1 MEFLT
6 DPWSWW
12 VEPFTGNAFMLR
24 ALTAGLLTVVA
35 TSVVGTWLVLRGMTY
50 LGDALAHGVLPGIA
64 MAYVFGGSTT
74 LGALLAALVMV
85 GGIHVVR
92 QHSPLPD
99 DVSIGLLFVAMLAL
113 TVVIVSSS
121 ARLAGADLEGFLFG
135 SVMSIEA
142 ADLWRQAVSVA
153 VTLVGAALFHRS
165 FLVLTLDETQ
175 AALLGLRPR
184 LAHLALLVLVA
195 VSIVAA
201 FEVVGSMLV
210 FAFLVAPPAT
220 ATLLVRRVPLVML
233 TAVGLGSVAV
243 LLGVLISYHG
253 ETAAGA
259 TMALVSVGLFCVVLV
274 GQVLAGRR
282 DGDPQTAN

>member
-113 TVVIVSSS
+113 TVVIVSRS
-121 ARLAGADLEGFLFG
+121 ARLDITDLEGFLFG
-135 SVMSIEA
+135 SVMSIES

-274 GQVLAGRR
+274 GQVLAGCR

>member
-113 TVVIVSSS
+113 PVVIVSSS
-121 ARLAGADLEGFLFG
+121 ARLDGADLEGFLFG

>member
-113 TVVIVSSS
+113 TVVIVSRS
-121 ARLAGADLEGFLFG
+121 ARLDGTDLEGFLFG

-153 VTLVGAALFHRS
+153 VTLVGAALCHRAC
-165 FLVLTLDETQ
+165 LVLTLDETQ

>member
-113 TVVIVSSS
+113 TVVIVSRS
-121 ARLAGADLEGFLFG
+121 ARLDITDLEGFLFG
-135 SVMSIEA
+135 SVMSIES

>member
-113 TVVIVSSS
+113 TVVIVSRS
-121 ARLAGADLEGFLFG
+121 ARLDGTDLEGFLFG
-135 SVMSIEA
+135 SVMSIAA

>member
-113 TVVIVSSS
+113 TVVIVARS
-121 ARLAGADLEGFLFG
+121 ARLDGADLEGFLFG

>member
-99 DVSIGLLFVAMLAL
+99 DVSIGLLFVAML
-113 TVVIVSSS
+113 I
-121 ARLAGADLEGFLFG
+121 
-135 SVMSIEA
+135 
-142 ADLWRQAVSVA
+142 
-153 VTLVGAALFHRS
+153 VGASLGGGGAWIISRRLKPVKVVEVEVATAPPPPIPVES
-165 FLVLTLDETQ
+165 AEDEEVTATNEPEPDAQ
-175 AALLGLRPR
+175 PEAIELPPP
-184 LAHLALLVLVA
+184 VLVKPVIEIGLGA
-195 VSIVAA
+195 VEDGPQNVIGLSKPVKISIT
-201 FEVVGSMLV
+201 LTT
-210 FAFLVAPPAT
+210 FLRKLPTTFSFITVPLI
-220 ATLLVRRVPLVML
+220 TLL
-233 TAVGLGSVAV
+233 
-243 LLGVLISYHG
+243 
-253 ETAAGA
+253 
-259 TMALVSVGLFCVVLV
+259 
-274 GQVLAGRR
+274 
-282 DGDPQTAN
+282 

>member
-113 TVVIVSSS
+113 TVVIVSRS
-121 ARLAGADLEGFLFG
+121 ARLDITDLEGFLFG

>member
-113 TVVIVSSS
+113 TVVIVSRS
-121 ARLAGADLEGFLFG
+121 ARLDITDLEGFLFG
-135 SVMSIEA
+135 SVMSIES

-243 LLGVLISYHG
+243 LLGALISYHG

>member
-113 TVVIVSSS
+113 TVVIVSRSASASTFVSPTTSTTAVFQANSILGLSNARCCMILDARSS
-121 ARLAGADLEGFLFG
+121 SRRW
-135 SVMSIEA
+135 MT
-142 ADLWRQAVSVA
+142 
-153 VTLVGAALFHRS
+153 VTL
-165 FLVLTLDETQ
+165 
-175 AALLGLRPR
+175 
-184 LAHLALLVLVA
+184 LAN
-195 VSIVAA
+195 
-201 FEVVGSMLV
+201 
-210 FAFLVAPPAT
+210 
-220 ATLLVRRVPLVML
+220 LVRKVASWMAESPPPT
-233 TAVGLGSVAV
+233 TAISWSRKKNPSHVA
-243 LLGVLISYHG
+243 HAD
-253 ETAAGA
+253 T
-259 TMALVSVGLFCVVLV
+259 
-274 GQVLAGRR
+274 
-282 DGDPQTAN
+282 P

>member
-113 TVVIVSSS
+113 TVVIVSRS
-121 ARLAGADLEGFLFG
+121 ARLDGTDLEGFLFG

>member
-50 LGDALAHGVLPGIA
+50 LGDARAHGVLPGIA

-113 TVVIVSSS
+113 TVVIVSRR
-121 ARLAGADLEGFLFG
+121 ARLDGADLEGFLFG
-135 SVMSIEA
+135 SVRSIEA